1 MSRPARDKNKVDKKQ
16 DYDKL
21 NGTWIE
27 DKALL
32 ESNLSAI
39 QVPSGRVREAVL
51 L

>member
-1 MSRPARDKNKVDKKQ
+1 MSRPARDKNKVDKKK
-16 DYDKL
+16 DYDRL
-21 NGTWIE
+21 NDTWME

-39 QVPSGRVREAVL
+39 QVPGGKVRGAKL